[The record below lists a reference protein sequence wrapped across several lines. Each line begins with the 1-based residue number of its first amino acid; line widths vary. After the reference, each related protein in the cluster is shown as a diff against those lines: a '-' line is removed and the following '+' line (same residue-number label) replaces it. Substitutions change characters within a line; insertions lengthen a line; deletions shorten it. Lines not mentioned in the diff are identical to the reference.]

1 MNTTRFRIRKQ
12 NNGTYLPTI
21 TKRQEKYFSSSNEA
35 FEWLPYIVG
44 NTILI
49 GLVVYLNYDKYISN
63 PTSSLWEIFSN
74 TLIGLSIGCVIA
86 YILHPKSE

>member
-1 MNTTRFRIRKQ
+1 MSTTRFRIRKQ

-21 TKRQEKYFSSSNEA
+21 TKKQEDYFSPSNSA

-49 GLVVYLNYDKYISN
+49 GLVVYINYDKYISN
-63 PTSSLWEIFSN
+63 QATLWEIFSE
-74 TLIGLSIGCVIA
+74 TFIWLSIGCIIA
-86 YILHPKSE
+86 YILYPKDE